1 MIEEKYSFKK
11 ERLSLK
17 KEENETHPFRT
28 FYFSFRQE
36 IKVVVGLVVF
46 LSALYVLSHFLMDKE
61 NVPAPVPLTPI
72 IIENDTEPTDL
83 LFPVM
88 KEENSE
94 TETDVE
100 NTDVSSGVR
109 IIYKQREGVTPGQE

>member
-28 FYFSFRQE
+28 FYFSFQKE
-36 IKVVVGLVVF
+36 IKIVVGLVVF
-46 LSALYVLSHFLMDKE
+46 LSALYMLSHFLMDKE
-61 NVPAPVPLTPI
+61 EEPVPVAPI
-72 IIENDTEPTDL
+72 VIIENDTEPTDL

-94 TETDVE
+94 TETEVE
-100 NTDVSSGVR
+100 NTDISSGVR
-109 IIYKQREGVTPGQE
+109 IMYKQREGVTPGQE